1 MKLTR
6 RRIGLLAAT
15 AMSLAALTTAAQ
27 AQEQGTIYYMIP
39 TLLDEFQTESQ
50 AAIENVFGGMGYEV
64 ISLDAQNR
72 ADLQLNQLEDIIAL
86 EPDAIIMN
94 AVDFDAIVPGIEK
107 ARAAGIKVVNYDRQ
121 IRTTEFE
128 LTSVAGTVE
137 IGRTAARE
145 AIRLLE
151 EKHGAVQGQVLQI
164 LGDPGDNYTLDI
176 QQGFEEVMAA
186 EAPDIAIETKAAMQW
201 EATNAG
207 RIFED
212 QMLVN
217 PDIDL
222 VFAHAAHLTVPIV
235 AIMQAKGMEPG
246 EVMMMASNGAP
257 VGLDNIRDGW
267 QQVEV
272 EQPLYAQ
279 IYGLA
284 MFMPKILG
292 RRAARA
298 RHLRR
303 RRSRRR
309 ADHGGVGPG
318 PEGAGCRHHPRE
330 RRRHHASGAIS
341 PHQRTRS
348 RSSSSGLKLTRV
360 PDSRCAVR
368 HFSWACERERPWHL
382 TRRHQAVRPRPACR
396 PS

>member
-1 MKLTR
+1 MPLSR
-6 RRIGLLAAT
+6 RSLGLLA
-15 AMSLAALTTAAQ
+15 TTALCAGVLVGPAD
-27 AQEQGTIYYMIP
+27 AQEEGTIYYMIP

-107 ARAAGIKVVNYDRQ
+107 AREAGIKVVNYDRQ
-121 IRTTEFE
+121 IRTTAFE

-145 AIRLLE
+145 TIRLLE
-151 EKHGAVQGQVLQI
+151 ERNGAVAGTVLQI

-186 EAPDIAIETKAAMQW
+186 EAADVEIITKAAMQW

-217 PDIDL
+217 PEIDL

-235 AIMQAKGMEPG
+235 AIMEAKGMAPG

-257 VGLDNIRDGW
+257 VGLDNIRAGW

-284 MFMPKILG
+284 MFMPKILRG
-292 RRAARA
+292 EALEPGTYDVVGLDGVLTMEEWGPDLKVPGAAIT
-298 RHLRR
+298 
-303 RRSRRR
+303 
-309 ADHGGVGPG
+309 
-318 PEGAGCRHHPRE
+318 PENVDD
-330 RRRHHASGAIS
+330 
-341 PHQRTRS
+341 TRFW
-348 RSSSSGLKLTRV
+348 GNLTAPTDPV
-360 PDSRCAVR
+360 TVV
-368 HFSWACERERPWHL
+368 E
-382 TRRHQAVRPRPACR
+382 
-396 PS
+396 

>member
-1 MKLTR
+1 MHMAR
-6 RRIGLLAAT
+6 RQLSLLAGTALALGLLAGP
-15 AMSLAALTTAAQ
+15 AAS
-27 AQEQGTIYYMIP
+27 EEEGTIYYMIP

-72 ADLQLNQLEDIIAL
+72 ADLQLNQLEDVIAL
-86 EPDAIIMN
+86 QPDAIIMN

-107 ARAAGIKVVNYDRQ
+107 AREAGIKVVNYDRQ

-137 IGRTAARE
+137 IGRTAAAE

-151 EKHGAVQGQVLQI
+151 ERHGAVQGTVLQI

-176 QQGFEEVMAA
+176 QEGFEEVMA
-186 EAPDIAIETKAAMQW
+186 EQAPDVEIVTKAAMQW

-212 QMLVN
+212 QLLVT

-235 AIMQAKGMEPG
+235 AIMEAKGMAPG

-257 VGLDNIRDGW
+257 VGLDNIRAGW

-284 MFMPKILG
+284 MFMPKILRG
-292 RRAARA
+292 EELEPGTYDVVGLDGVLTMEEWGPDLKVPGAAIT
-298 RHLRR
+298 
-303 RRSRRR
+303 
-309 ADHGGVGPG
+309 
-318 PEGAGCRHHPRE
+318 PENVDD
-330 RRRHHASGAIS
+330 
-341 PHQRTRS
+341 TRFW
-348 RSSSSGLKLTRV
+348 GNLTPPTDPV
-360 PDSRCAVR
+360 TVVD
-368 HFSWACERERPWHL
+368 
-382 TRRHQAVRPRPACR
+382 
-396 PS
+396 